1 MMEDPTVLLTGAD
14 VVSPGVPAGT
24 ADTVTVRGSRIA
36 AVGTLDAV
44 RAALPG
50 AAYEIVDLGGG
61 CLTPGFVDPHNH
73 LLATGETMAG
83 VDAGYP
89 AVRSIADL
97 ARAVGEAALAQP
109 PGTWVRG
116 SGMDVAKYPE
126 GRLPTAAD
134 LDAVSPHHP
143 VIVFHKSG
151 HSAVVNSVALALAG
165 PKTETDPAGGY
176 FDRDESGRARG
187 YCVDAALDLVFPRA
201 VDIGCHGPNFHFD
214 ATPDDLD
221 HALEVGVRA
230 YQAAGITTVC
240 DPQVTRREMSAYLR
254 AWRGGRLGVRVVA
267 MPLSSNLPALT
278 EAGLSSGIG
287 DDRFRIGAMKFYCD
301 GALTS
306 GTAMFSGGYA
316 AGALARGLLF
326 WPPERLRELVT
337 DAIGQG
343 WQVGIHAQGDL
354 GIEYALQAIEA
365 GRAAGGTGRH
375 RIEHCGGP
383 APGHLE
389 RIADLGVVPVNQ
401 PNFLTESGDEL
412 LSSLGDR
419 THRLQPLR
427 SELERGI
434 LTVLSSDSFVSD
446 YRPLRTIASAM
457 ERRTLSGTVIGAGER
472 IGFDDALRM
481 HTQLAAEALG
491 LGGVIGS
498 VTPGRYADLVH
509 FAVNLRELGP
519 AELAA
524 TAPAATMIAGRW
536 VAGRPARPVP

>member
-1 MMEDPTVLLTGAD
+1 MDGSTVLLTGAEI
-14 VVSPGVPAGT
+14 VSPGVDAGT
-24 ADTVTVRGSRIA
+24 ADTVAVRGSRIA
-36 AVGTLDAV
+36 AVGMLDAV

-50 AAYEIVDLGGG
+50 ATYEIVDLGGG

-73 LLATGETMAG
+73 LLATGETMVG
-83 VDAGYP
+83 VDAGHP

-97 ARAVGEAALAQP
+97 VRAVGEATLAQP

-134 LDAVSPHHP
+134 LDAVSPRHP

-165 PKTETDPAGGY
+165 RTTETDPAGGY
-176 FDRDESGRARG
+176 FDRDEAGRARG

-214 ATPDDLD
+214 AAADDLD

-240 DPQVTRREMSAYLR
+240 DPQVTRREMSTYLR
-254 AWRGGRLGVRVVA
+254 AWRRGRLGVRVVA
-267 MPLSSNLPALT
+267 MPLSSNLPSLT

-287 DDRFRIGAMKFYCD
+287 DDWFRIGAMKFYCD

-306 GTAMFSGGYA
+306 GTALFSGGYA
-316 AGALARGLLF
+316 ENALTRGQLF
-326 WPPERLRELVT
+326 WQPEQLRELVAG
-337 DAIGQG
+337 AIGQG

-354 GIEYALQAIEA
+354 GIEYALRAVQA
-365 GRAAGGTGRH
+365 GRAAGDAGRH

-383 APGHLE
+383 TPDHLG

-412 LSSLGDR
+412 LSTLGDR

-427 SELERGI
+427 SELDRGI

-446 YRPLRTIASAM
+446 YRPMRTIASAM
-457 ERRTLSGTVIGAGER
+457 GRRTESGTVIGADER

-481 HTQLAAEALG
+481 HTLLAAEALG
-491 LGGVIGS
+491 LDGVVGS
-498 VTPGRYADLVH
+498 LVPGRYADLVH
-509 FAVNLRELGP
+509 FAANLRELSP

-524 TAPAATMIAGRW
+524 TSPSATMIAGRW
-536 VAGRPARPVP
+536 VAGRSARPVF

>member
-1 MMEDPTVLLTGAD
+1 MDDETVLLTGAS
-14 VVSPGVPAGT
+14 VVSPEVAAGT
-24 ADTVTVRGSRIA
+24 ADTVAVRGSRIA
-36 AVGTLDAV
+36 AVGTLEAV

-50 AAYEIVDLGGG
+50 ASYEVVDLGGG

-73 LLATGETMAG
+73 LLATGETMSG

-109 PGTWVRG
+109 AGTWVRG

-134 LDAVSPHHP
+134 LDAVSPNHP

-151 HSAVVNSVALALAG
+151 HSAVVNSVALAMAG
-165 PKTETDPAGGY
+165 GATGTDPTGGY
-176 FDRDESGRARG
+176 FDRDETGRARG

-201 VDIGCHGPNFHFD
+201 VDIACHGPNFHFD
-214 ATPDDLD
+214 ATPEDLD

-240 DPQVTRREMSAYLR
+240 DPQVTRREMSTYLR
-254 AWRGGRLGVRVVA
+254 ARRAGRLGVRVVA
-267 MPLSSNLPALT
+267 MPLSSNLPALS

-287 DDRFRIGAMKFYCD
+287 DDWFRIGAMKFYSD

-306 GTAMFSGGYA
+306 GTALFSGGYSND
-316 AGALARGLLF
+316 ALTRGQLF
-326 WPPERLRELVT
+326 WQPGQLRELVA
-337 DAIGQG
+337 DAMARG

-365 GRAAGGTGRH
+365 GRGTGRH
-375 RIEHCGGP
+375 RVEHCGGP
-383 APGHLE
+383 TPEQLG
-389 RIADLGVVPVNQ
+389 RIADLGVIPVNQ

-412 LSSLGDR
+412 LATLGDR

-427 SELERGI
+427 SELDRQI
-434 LTVLSSDSFVSD
+434 LTVLSSDAFVSN
-446 YRPLRTIASAM
+446 YRPIRTIASAM
-457 ERRTLSGTVIGAGER
+457 GRQTESGTVIGADER
-472 IGFDDALRM
+472 LGFGDALRM
-481 HTQLAAEALG
+481 HTLLAAEALG
-491 LGGVIGS
+491 LDGVVGS
-498 VTPGRYADLVH
+498 ITPGKYADLVH
-509 FAVNLRELGP
+509 FTTDLSDLRP

-524 TAPAATMIAGRW
+524 TTPNATMIAGRW
-536 VAGRPARPVP
+536 VTGAPPKP

>member
-1 MMEDPTVLLTGAD
+1 MDDETVLLTGAS
-14 VVSPGVPAGT
+14 VVSPEVAAGT
-24 ADTVTVRGSRIA
+24 ADTVAVRGSRIA
-36 AVGTLDAV
+36 AVGTLEAV

-50 AAYEIVDLGGG
+50 ARYEVVDLGGG

-73 LLATGETMAG
+73 LLATGETMSG

-109 PGTWVRG
+109 AGTWVRG

-126 GRLPTAAD
+126 DRLPTAAD
-134 LDAVSPHHP
+134 LDAVSPNHP

-151 HSAVVNSVALALAG
+151 HSAVVNSVALAMAG
-165 PKTETDPAGGY
+165 GATGTDPTGGY
-176 FDRDESGRARG
+176 FDRDETGRARG

-201 VDIGCHGPNFHFD
+201 VDIACHGPNFHFD
-214 ATPDDLD
+214 ATPEDLD

-240 DPQVTRREMSAYLR
+240 DPQVTRREMSTYLR
-254 AWRGGRLGVRVVA
+254 ARRAGRLGVRVVA
-267 MPLSSNLPALT
+267 MPLSSNLPALS

-287 DDRFRIGAMKFYCD
+287 DDWFRIGAMKFYSD

-306 GTAMFSGGYA
+306 GTALFSGGYSND
-316 AGALARGLLF
+316 ALTRGQLF
-326 WPPERLRELVT
+326 WQPGQLRELVA
-337 DAIGQG
+337 DAMARG

-365 GRAAGGTGRH
+365 GRGTGRH
-375 RIEHCGGP
+375 RVEHCGGP
-383 APGHLE
+383 TWEQLG
-389 RIADLGVVPVNQ
+389 RIADLGVIPVNQ

-412 LSSLGDR
+412 LATLGDR

-427 SELERGI
+427 SELDRQI
-434 LTVLSSDSFVSD
+434 LTVLSSDAFVSN
-446 YRPLRTIASAM
+446 YRPIRTIASAM
-457 ERRTLSGTVIGAGER
+457 GRETESGTVIGADER
-472 IGFDDALRM
+472 LGFGDALRM
-481 HTQLAAEALG
+481 HTLLAAEALG
-491 LGGVIGS
+491 LDGVIGS
-498 VTPGRYADLVH
+498 ITPGKYADLVH
-509 FAVNLRELGP
+509 FTTDLSDLRP

-524 TAPAATMIAGRW
+524 TTPNATMIAGRW
-536 VAGRPARPVP
+536 VTGAG

>member
-1 MMEDPTVLLTGAD
+1 MEDATVLLTGAE

-24 ADTVTVRGSRIA
+24 ADTVAVSGSRIA
-36 AVGTLDAV
+36 AVGTLEAV

-50 AAYEIVDLGGG
+50 ARYEVVDLGGG

-109 PGTWVRG
+109 AGTWVRG

-134 LDAVSPHHP
+134 LDAVSPNHP

-151 HSAVVNSVALALAG
+151 HSAVVNSVALAMAG
-165 PKTETDPAGGY
+165 SATETDPTGGY
-176 FDRDESGRARG
+176 FDRDETGRARG

-201 VDIGCHGPNFHFD
+201 VDIDCHGPNFHFD
-214 ATPDDLD
+214 ATSEDLD
-221 HALEVGVRA
+221 HALEVGIRA

-240 DPQVTRREMSAYLR
+240 DPQVTRREMTTYLR
-254 AWRGGRLGVRVVA
+254 ARRTGRLGVRVVA
-267 MPLSSNLPALT
+267 MPLSSNLPALS
-278 EAGLSSGIG
+278 EAGLSSGVG
-287 DDRFRIGAMKFYCD
+287 DDWFRIGAMKFYSD

-306 GTAMFSGGYA
+306 GTALFSGGYSDD
-316 AGALARGLLF
+316 ALTRGQLF
-326 WPPERLRELVT
+326 WQPGELRDLVA
-337 DAIGQG
+337 DAMARG

-365 GRAAGGTGRH
+365 GRGPGRH

-383 APGHLE
+383 TSEQLG
-389 RIADLGVVPVNQ
+389 RIADLGVIPVNQ

-412 LSSLGDR
+412 LTTLGDR

-427 SELERGI
+427 SELDRQI
-434 LTVLSSDSFVSD
+434 LTVLSSDAFVSD

-457 ERRTLSGTVIGAGER
+457 GRQTESGTVIGADER
-472 IGFDDALRM
+472 LGFDDALRM
-481 HTQLAAEALG
+481 HTLLAAEALG
-491 LGGVIGS
+491 MDGVIGS
-498 VTPGRYADLVH
+498 ITPGKYADLVH
-509 FAVNLRELGP
+509 FTTTLSDLPP
-519 AELAA
+519 AELA
-524 TAPAATMIAGRW
+524 TTTPNATMIAGRW
-536 VAGRPARPVP
+536 VTGLARP